1 MKKLSKLSK
10 LFIAVLFTAVAL
22 ASCKKNSGNSPT
34 GTTMSFTANGTAV
47 TYNTCV
53 AVSASVN
60 DVNQT
65 LITGTNLINGKP
77 GAASMEVNITH
88 DLATLKAGQTYLVSS
103 APKDAL
109 VLFYFTT
116 DTDVSTTQLANPIG
130 TITITDVTSS
140 TIKGTFSGKLFSE
153 DDFTGDHI
161 LYTIA
166 GGSFTAKRGN

>member
-1 MKKLSKLSK
+1 MKKLSKL
-10 LFIAVLFTAVAL
+10 IVAVLFTAIAL
-22 ASCKKNSGNSPT
+22 TSCKKSSDNSPA
-34 GTTMSFTANGTAV
+34 GTTMTFKANGTAV

-65 LITGTNLINGKP
+65 LITGTNLTNGKP

-88 DLATLKAGQTYLVSS
+88 DLATLKAGQSYSVTT
-103 APKDAL
+103 APKDGL
-109 VLFYFTT
+109 ILFYFIN
-116 DTDVSTTQLANPIG
+116 DSDVFTTQPANPIG
-130 TITITDVTSS
+130 TVTITEVTSS
-140 TIKGTFSGKLFSE
+140 TIKGTFSGQLFSE
-153 DDFTGDHI
+153 EDFTGDHV